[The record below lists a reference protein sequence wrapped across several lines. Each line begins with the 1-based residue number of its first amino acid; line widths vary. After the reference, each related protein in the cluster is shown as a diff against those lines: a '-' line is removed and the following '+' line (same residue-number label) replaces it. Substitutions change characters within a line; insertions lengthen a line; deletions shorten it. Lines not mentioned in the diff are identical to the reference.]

1 MATLTATAAQPHIA
15 TKFIPS
21 GVFSIYT
28 DFTATV
34 FSGDLL
40 QMVKVPSG
48 FRVINTKLY
57 TSTSARSACV
67 VNIHLGDD
75 SVTSRFSAHNL
86 SASPTTNVQST
97 RDFGVGIDSASSTTL
112 FKKYLRDRII
122 NCKIN
127 NFTGSATAAGIVIR
141 FSLLVTGSVDNE

>member
-28 DFTATV
+28 EFTATV
-34 FSGDLL
+34 FSGDVI
-40 QMVKVPSG
+40 QIAKVPSG
-48 FRVINTKLY
+48 FRVANTKLF

-67 VNIHLGDD
+67 VNLHLGDD
-75 SVTSRFSAHNL
+75 SVTSRFSAFNL
-86 SASPTTNVQST
+86 SASPASNVQT
-97 RDFGVGIDSASSTTL
+97 VRDAGNGINSAVSTTF

-122 NCKIN
+122 NCKVN
-127 NFTGSATAAGIVIR
+127 NFTGSATAAGIVIH
-141 FSLLVTGSVDNE
+141 FACTIIGSVDNE